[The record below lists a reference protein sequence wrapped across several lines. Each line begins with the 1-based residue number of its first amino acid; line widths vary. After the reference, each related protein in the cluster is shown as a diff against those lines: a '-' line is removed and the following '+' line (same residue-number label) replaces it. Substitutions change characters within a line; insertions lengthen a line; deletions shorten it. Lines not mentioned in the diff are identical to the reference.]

1 MRIYVYIYIYIYI
14 HTSVYIYIIVGL
26 CKYVYIYVYIYMVHA
41 HYTYYRIYA
50 FMDSPYGFDAQ
61 HFATGMHQQPK
72 GHSASLFLGPRLAP
86 SPLRSG
92 WEMFTDWWF

>member
-1 MRIYVYIYIYIYI
+1 MYIYIYIFIYI
-14 HTSVYIYIIVGL
+14 HLYIYIYIIVRL
-26 CKYVYIYVYIYMVHA
+26 CKYVYIYIYMVHA